1 MAAAAPWAGADQEPF
16 SPSVFLDL
24 PPTPRPDGHGEDPAA
39 LPDDLVL
46 PYISRMLM
54 EEDMDDQFFY
64 HFPDHPALL
73 QAQEPYAQI
82 LSDAATDFSS
92 AAASS
97 SGSSNDTATTT
108 GGSGCTF
115 TRSPSSSSDTPVFFA
130 DATWP
135 YDPIELTQRLAAGDA
150 KAVCLPGGGE
160 ASRISEATKT
170 ITPAGDGETGAS
182 VLFGGQNRVSMEMLN
197 QAFLKGMEEAEKFLP
212 ANNSLLLTDL
222 KPRDNNG
229 SRGRK
234 NRRRDCLEGE
244 GETGRNNSK
253 LMAPE
258 PEETSET
265 VDEMVFNGYLMCV
278 ENMKNLRIAMG
289 GTGEPA
295 KNTKATKKGN
305 GNGKSSARRRES
317 TSGAV
322 DLPTLLIHS
331 AQAVSMGDHGSAT
344 DLLRQIKQHSSPRG
358 DASQRLAYCFAE
370 GLEARLAG
378 TGSQLY
384 KELMVKRTSVA
395 EFLKAYQLYLSVTC
409 FKMTAYRFS
418 NMTISNAI
426 AGKKKLHIVD
436 YGVQYGCQW
445 PNLLQFLAKR
455 EGGPPEVRMTCI
467 ELPEPGFRPTSR
479 VEETGRRLSNFAR
492 LCGLPFRFRS
502 ISAKWE
508 TVSVDDLNR
517 DPDEVLIVNSITH
530 FQNLMDEGIDI
541 CSPSPREVVLN
552 SIRKM
557 RPDVFILSV
566 VNGSYNTPFFLTR
579 FREALF
585 YYSAIFDMI
594 DATAPRD
601 NDQRLAVER
610 DLVGRCALN
619 VITCEGPD
627 RVERPE
633 TYRQW
638 QVRSRQAGLRQL
650 PLDPD
655 TVKALREKVRNQY
668 HKDFVIDVDGQ
679 WLLQGWKGRIL
690 YAMSTW
696 IADDGI
702 AEL

>member
-1 MAAAAPWAGADQEPF
+1 
-16 SPSVFLDL
+16 
-24 PPTPRPDGHGEDPAA
+24 
-39 LPDDLVL
+39 
-46 PYISRMLM
+46 
-54 EEDMDDQFFY
+54 
-64 HFPDHPALL
+64 
-73 QAQEPYAQI
+73 
-82 LSDAATDFSS
+82 
-92 AAASS
+92 
-97 SGSSNDTATTT
+97 
-108 GGSGCTF
+108 
-115 TRSPSSSSDTPVFFA
+115 
-130 DATWP
+130 
-135 YDPIELTQRLAAGDA
+135 
-150 KAVCLPGGGE
+150 
-160 ASRISEATKT
+160 
-170 ITPAGDGETGAS
+170 
-182 VLFGGQNRVSMEMLN
+182 
-197 QAFLKGMEEAEKFLP
+197 
-212 ANNSLLLTDL
+212 
-222 KPRDNNG
+222 
-229 SRGRK
+229 
-234 NRRRDCLEGE
+234 
-244 GETGRNNSK
+244 
-253 LMAPE
+253 
-258 PEETSET
+258 
-265 VDEMVFNGYLMCV
+265 
-278 ENMKNLRIAMG
+278 
-289 GTGEPA
+289 
-295 KNTKATKKGN
+295 
-305 GNGKSSARRRES
+305 
-317 TSGAV
+317 
-322 DLPTLLIHS
+322 
-331 AQAVSMGDHGSAT
+331 
-344 DLLRQIKQHSSPRG
+344 
-358 DASQRLAYCFAE
+358 
-370 GLEARLAG
+370 
-378 TGSQLY
+378 
-384 KELMVKRTSVA
+384 MVKRTSVA